1 MSGRRDFFALVVA
14 QTFSISGTRLSVI
27 AIPWLVLTVTGD
39 PLLTGL
45 VVFAEMAPYVLAK
58 ALGGPLIDRVG
69 PRRVS
74 VLGDFFGLFAVGA
87 IPLLA
92 VLELLSVPLLFPL
105 VALVGLLQGPADA
118 AKHALVPLVARRG
131 KLPLERVTGVVG
143 TIERLASTVGAGA
156 AGALVALVGPA
167 MALSFNAVTLGF
179 AAAILLVGV
188 RPGTREK
195 AEADAPE
202 AKTSYGSELREGF
215 AFLRGDAV
223 LVGIAVMVAVTN
235 LLDQAYAAVLVP
247 VWAQEGGRGAE
258 TLGLI
263 FAVMS
268 GFSVL
273 GAMVATALGEK
284 MPRLPVYVGAF
295 MIISLPRFAVFA
307 FDAPLAGILATLAV
321 GGFASGFLN
330 PILSAVILE
339 RIPEKLVG
347 RVSSLVTASAWA
359 LMPFGGIF
367 GGALI
372 AGFGLSAAFLV
383 AGVCYLA
390 MTLMPLVFKRFRGFS
405 KRPLEAGR
413 AHAS

>member
-1 MSGRRDFFALVVA
+1 MSGRRDFLALVVA
-14 QTFSISGTRLSVI
+14 QIFSISGTRLSVI

-69 PRRVS
+69 PKRIS

-92 VLELLSVPLLFPL
+92 AFDLLSVSLLFPL
-105 VALVGLLQGPADA
+105 VALVGLVQGPADA
-118 AKHALVPLVARRG
+118 AKHALVPLVARRA

-167 MALSFNAVTLGF
+167 MALSFNAVTLGL
-179 AAAILLVGV
+179 AALILLLGV
-188 RPGTREK
+188 KPEVRERA
-195 AEADAPE
+195 AEAPE
-202 AKTSYGSELREGF
+202 AKTSYGSELKEGF
-215 AFLRGDAV
+215 AFLRGDTV
-223 LVGIAVMVAVTN
+223 LVGIAIMVAVTN

-258 TLGLI
+258 TLGLV

-273 GAMVATALGEK
+273 GAMVATALGER
-284 MPRLPVYVGAF
+284 MPRLPVYVIAF
-295 MIISLPRFAVFA
+295 MIIGLPRFAVFA
-307 FDAPLAGILATLAV
+307 FEAPLVGILATLAV

-372 AGFGLSAAFLV
+372 AGLGLSAAFLV
-383 AGVCYLA
+383 AGSCYLA
-390 MTLMPLVFKRFRGFS
+390 MTLMPLVFKGFRGFS
-405 KRPLEAGR
+405 ERKGMSGAK
-413 AHAS
+413 A